1 MMAVCLLPLLLANVA
16 AAADTSSMMPDNNIA
31 SKSSVVAH
39 PIPIVSSETNLML
52 RRRLADATAP
62 ANDKKRETDK
72 TGTKKTSTADL
83 VAKAKE
89 DAKKKVDDAL
99 QTAVSDKKD
108 DAKKESADKKKKAD
122 DKPKVPQFSVH
133 KKPISSAS
141 LTKVADSVAKA
152 AALEKKKE
160 MEKDSDEK
168 KKDGEDAKVLADK
181 KTSTVTKATADGKTK
196 DIKAAES
203 THAAVEAKKDI
214 KPTTKAD
221 DDEKKP
227 ENKKEP
233 FSDVGKKPTSSF
245 PVTSDAKTSTTPIA
259 SDNADNVKKEE
270 RISSMAKP
278 QLPKP
283 VKPNSIKD
291 VDKCKEKLKQTRADL
306 LKKNPKLQKKVD
318 AKKAEEDK
326 KNLKA
331 TAADNGKTGT
341 PKAKAAVA
349 NTSAGGKD
357 KLDEMAKQMKKK
369 QAFAKLKDVLRKREE
384 KQKKANNAK
393 KDEKD
398 PHQRRS
404 RPLRPGERV
413 FSKIPIVKRAYKKT
427 PLENAFSDAT
437 LSLVEGLKH
446 GIFTDEANPLD
457 HRRKE
462 ALRDWLSLLS
472 ATLPPELALHM
483 LINDLLANI
492 DTASQKKSK
501 LLKILKKHPI
511 KERKWSAE
519 CSRSG
524 KRSETGGF
532 SCGFWK
538 LFHIISVGLAEQRV
552 GIDVGKTAISPMKAA
567 DTLREYMVLFFG
579 CELCSRNFLSQYDQC
594 AYRRCD
600 RLSESAQDLED
611 VDWYEFALYL
621 WEFHN
626 GISVNVYNEKA
637 GSNKA
642 MGRDEISVIFP
653 SMEQCFLCLKEDGT
667 FDDEHVTRHLVE
679 AYWSGP
685 DGDSKDELLRSY
697 ERSLEKPMFSN
708 SILFLSLS
716 MMAVAAYIMKR
727 RYIKR
732 TGLHKKFDRPSSNGH
747 TASKKWRR
755 I

>member
-1 MMAVCLLPLLLANVA
+1 MAVCLLSLLLANAVSA
-16 AAADTSSMMPDNNIA
+16 SDTPRVMQDIMISSNDPT
-31 SKSSVVAH
+31 
-39 PIPIVSSETNLML
+39 PTVSSETNPMM
-52 RRRLADATAP
+52 RRRLADVTSL
-62 ANDKKRETDK
+62 ANDKRDTDK
-72 TGTKKTSTADL
+72 TDKTATKKTSTADQ

-89 DAKKKVDDAL
+89 EVKKKIDVAL
-99 QTAVSDKKD
+99 KAAVSDKKED
-108 DAKKESADKKKKAD
+108 GKKGESTVKKKNTN

-152 AALEKKKE
+152 AALEKEKKT
-160 MEKDSDEK
+160 DEK
-168 KKDGEDAKVLADK
+168 KTKSINKEVTADK
-181 KTSTVTKATADGKTK
+181 KTAEVTKPSANGKTT
-196 DIKAAES
+196 DVKAERTS
-203 THAAVEAKKDI
+203 EVEG
-214 KPTTKAD
+214 
-221 DDEKKP
+221 
-227 ENKKEP
+227 KKEP
-233 FSDVGKKPTSSF
+233 ASDTATKPTSSI
-245 PVTSDAKTSTTPIA
+245 PVKTDAKTSIATTVHV
-259 SDNADNVKKEE
+259 NEE
-270 RISSMAKP
+270 KDVHTSKTKP

-283 VKPNSIKD
+283 IKPNSIKD
-291 VDKCKEKLKQTRADL
+291 VDKYKEELKKTREDL
-306 LKKNPKLQKKVD
+306 LKKNPKLKKKVD
-318 AKKAEEDK
+318 AKKKAEDEKKKQTEKATTHSNVDK
-326 KNLKA
+326 KV
-331 TAADNGKTGT
+331 
-341 PKAKAAVA
+341 AVVDA
-349 NTSAGGKD
+349 SAGGKD

-369 QAFAKLKDVLRKREE
+369 QAFAKLKNVLRKREE
-384 KQKKANNAK
+384 KKKK
-393 KDEKD
+393 TSDGKQVEKD
-398 PHQRRS
+398 PHKRRS

-437 LSLVEGLKH
+437 MSLVEGLKH
-446 GIFTDEANPLD
+446 GIFTDEESPLD

-492 DTASQKKSK
+492 DTASEKKSK
-501 LLKILKKHPI
+501 LLKILKNHPI

-538 LFHIISVGLAEQRV
+538 LFHIISVGLAEQRG
-552 GIDVGKTAISPMKAA
+552 GIDVGKSAISPMKAA
-567 DTLREYMVLFFG
+567 DTLREYMALFFG
-579 CELCSRNFLSQYDQC
+579 CDLCSRNFLSQYDQC

-611 VDWYEFALYL
+611 DEWYEFALYL

-626 GISVNVYNEKA
+626 GISVIVYNEKA

-642 MGRDEISVIFP
+642 MGRDEISVIYP

-679 AYWSGP
+679 TYWSGP
-685 DGDSKDELLRSY
+685 GGDSKDELLRSY

-708 SILFLSLS
+708 TILLMSLS
-716 MMAVAAYIMKR
+716 MMAVAAYVMKR

-732 TGLHKKFDRPSSNGH
+732 TGLHKKFDGPSANGH
-747 TASKKWRR
+747 KGSKKWRR

>member
-1 MMAVCLLPLLLANVA
+1 
-16 AAADTSSMMPDNNIA
+16 
-31 SKSSVVAH
+31 
-39 PIPIVSSETNLML
+39 ML

-62 ANDKKRETDK
+62 ANDKRETDK
-72 TGTKKTSTADL
+72 TATKKTSTADL
-83 VAKAKE
+83 VAKAKA

-99 QTAVSDKKD
+99 KAAVSDKKD
-108 DAKKESADKKKKAD
+108 DAKKESVDKKKAD
-122 DKPKVPQFSVH
+122 EKPKVPQFSVH

-152 AALEKKKE
+152 AALEKQKE
-160 MEKDSDEK
+160 TEKESGEK
-168 KKDGEDAKVLADK
+168 KKDGMDAKVPADK
-181 KTSTVTKATADGKTK
+181 KTSTLTKTTADGKTK

-203 THAAVEAKKDI
+203 THAADGAKKDI
-214 KPTTKAD
+214 KPMTEAD
-221 DDEKKP
+221 DDKKRP
-227 ENKKEP
+227 ESKKEP
-233 FSDVGKKPTSSF
+233 VSDVGKKPTSSI
-245 PVTSDAKTSTTPIA
+245 PVTSHAKTSTTAIA
-259 SDNADNVKKEE
+259 SDNVKKEE

-283 VKPNSIKD
+283 AKPNSIKD
-291 VDKCKEKLKQTRADL
+291 VDKYKEKLKQTRADL
-306 LKKNPKLQKKVD
+306 LKKNPKLKKKVD
-318 AKKAEEDK
+318 AKKKAEEE

-349 NTSAGGKD
+349 DTSAGGKD
-357 KLDEMAKQMKKK
+357 KLDEMTKQMKKK
-369 QAFAKLKDVLRKREE
+369 QAFAKLKDVLRKRDE
-384 KQKKANNAK
+384 KQKKTNDGK

-446 GIFTDEANPLD
+446 GIFTDEENPLD

-492 DTASQKKSK
+492 DIASQKKSK

-538 LFHIISVGLAEQRV
+538 LFHIISVGLAEQRG

-567 DTLREYMVLFFG
+567 DTLREYMALFFG

-600 RLSESAQDLED
+600 RLSESAQDLDDGE
-611 VDWYEFALYL
+611 WYEFALYL

-716 MMAVAAYIMKR
+716 IMAVAAYSMKR

-732 TGLHKKFDRPSSNGH
+732 TGLHKKFDGPSANGH
-747 TASKKWRR
+747 ATSKKWRR